1 MQMKAYAEA
10 RSGAR
15 VTPGAPSGRGMT
27 SMSQYYRRYGVTGLG
42 GNARTRGRL
51 APIRPVRTRG
61 RA

>member
-1 MQMKAYAEA
+1 MKAYAEA

-15 VTPGAPSGRGMT
+15 VTPGMPSGTGMT
-27 SMSQYYRRYGVTGLG
+27 SMSRYYHKYGQTALG
-42 GNARTRGRL
+42 GNSRTRGKL